1 VKREPT
7 LCENR
12 KRWGIRGN
20 SRAEKIKTRES
31 DAPGDSPGASPLS
44 VDDYRRFLFERYTFR
59 VITRLEEINVHIAK
73 WIGGLCGSAVLL
85 WAALYQFNSALAS
98 GTEQEQKGD
107 SPALTIYNQQF
118 AVVRQKLPL
127 DLRSG
132 VNHIQVTDITAHLE
146 PDSVILRPL
155 DPSRHLQILE
165 QNYRNDPVSQQLLLS
180 LYEGKTIDFLETD
193 KDGTARTVPG
203 KIIRSGYVPHYAALQ
218 TYSPQYAAQ
227 QAAVA
232 QGSEQPVIE
241 VNGKLQFSLPGQPL
255 FPALA
260 DDTVLKPTLSWEL
273 LSDKPGA
280 ILAEFSYVTGGM
292 NWEASYNVIAP
303 LKSNVLELV
312 GWVTLDNQSGK
323 TFRDARLKLM
333 AGDVNKVPPPMAMV
347 MGRAGAAAF
356 GVGGGQFGPPVT
368 EKAFDEY
375 HLYTLEHPTTLHDRE
390 TKQVE
395 MVRAAGIQSKT
406 LYVYDGLK
414 VEQNYQNWPMESIRQ
429 QESYGILCNPKVWVM
444 QEFKNSSENHLGM
457 PLPKGRVRFYRRD
470 DDGQLEF
477 TGENDIDHT
486 AKDET
491 IRLYTGNAFDM
502 TGERSRTDYRADF
515 NARWLDESFEIK
527 LRNHKSEPAEVRI
540 VEHLYRWTNWDI
552 IKNSEPF
559 KKLDSRS
566 MESLVQIPA
575 GGEKTVSYKVHY
587 SW

>member
-1 VKREPT
+1 M
-7 LCENR
+7 
-12 KRWGIRGN
+12 
-20 SRAEKIKTRES
+20 
-31 DAPGDSPGASPLS
+31 
-44 VDDYRRFLFERYTFR
+44 
-59 VITRLEEINVHIAK
+59 HIAK
-73 WIGGLCGSAVLL
+73 RVRGLCLSAVLL
-85 WAALYQFNSALAS
+85 WGALYQLNSAFAS
-98 GTEQEQKGD
+98 GTEEGLKGD

-132 VNHIQVTDITAHLE
+132 VHHLQVTDITAHLD
-146 PDSVILRPL
+146 PDSVILRSL
-155 DPSRHLQILE
+155 DTGRHLQILE

-193 KDGTARTVPG
+193 KDGTVRTVQG
-203 KIIRSGYVPHYAALQ
+203 KIIRSGYVPHYAAFQ
-218 TYSPQYAAQ
+218 MYEAEYAAQ

-232 QGSEQPVIE
+232 QGSEQPIIE
-241 VNGKLQFSLPGQPL
+241 VNGKLQFYLPGQPV

-280 ILAEFSYVTGGM
+280 TSAEFSYVTGGM
-292 NWEASYNVIAP
+292 NWNASYNVVGP
-303 LKSNVLELV
+303 PKSNGLELV

-333 AGDVNKVPPPMAMV
+333 AGDVNRVPPP
-347 MGRAGAAAF
+347 GAPINGGAIGMLS
-356 GVGGGQFGPPVT
+356 GVAGGQFGPPVT
-368 EKAFDEY
+368 EKTFDEY
-375 HLYTLEHPTTLHDRE
+375 HLYTLEHLTTLHDRE

-395 MVRAAGIQSKT
+395 MVRAAAIQSKS
-406 LYVYDGLK
+406 LYVYDGFK
-414 VEQNYQNWPMESIRQ
+414 IDQNYQNWPMESIRQ
-429 QESYGILCNPKVWVM
+429 QESYGILSNPKVWVM
-444 QEFKNSSENHLGM
+444 QEFKNGSENHLGM

-486 AKDET
+486 PKDET

-502 TGERSRTDYRADF
+502 TGERTRTEYRADF
-515 NARWLDESFEIK
+515 NERWLDESFEIK
-527 LRNHKSEPAEVRI
+527 VRNHKSEPVEERI
-540 VEHLYRWTNWDI
+540 IENLSRWTSWDI
-552 IKNSEPF
+552 LKNF
-559 KKLDSRS
+559 ARLKKLDSRTV
-566 MESLVQIPA
+566 EFLAQVPP

>member
-1 VKREPT
+1 MPT
-7 LCENR
+7 S
-12 KRWGIRGN
+12 IV
-20 SRAEKIKTRES
+20 RAVYFLNNCRTRE
-31 DAPGDSPGASPLS
+31 
-44 VDDYRRFLFERYTFR
+44 V
-59 VITRLEEINVHIAK
+59 NMHIAK
-73 WIGGLCGSAVLL
+73 RIGSLCLSAVLL
-85 WAALYQFNSALAS
+85 WGTPYQFNSAFAS

-132 VNHIQVTDITAHLE
+132 VNHLQVTDITAHLE
-146 PDSVILRPL
+146 PDSVILRSL
-155 DPSRHLQILE
+155 DTGRHLQILE

-180 LYEGKTIDFLETD
+180 LYEGKTIDFLETE
-193 KDGTARTVPG
+193 KDGTARTVQG
-203 KIIRSGYVPHYAALQ
+203 KIIRSGYVPHYAAFQ
-218 TYSPQYAAQ
+218 SYGPQYAAQ
-227 QAAVA
+227 QGAVA

-280 ILAEFSYVTGGM
+280 ISAEFSYVTGGM

-303 LKSNVLELV
+303 PKSNVLELV

-333 AGDVNKVPPPMAMV
+333 AGDVNKVPPPGPMV
-347 MGRAGAAAF
+347 MGRAGAVAF

-368 EKAFDEY
+368 EKTFDEY
-375 HLYTLEHPTTLHDRE
+375 HLYTLEHATTLHDRE

-406 LYVYDGLK
+406 VYVYDGFK
-414 VEQNYQNWPMESIRQ
+414 VEQNYQNWTYENIRQ
-429 QESYGILCNPKVWVM
+429 QESYGTLSNPKVWVM
-444 QEFKNSSENHLGM
+444 QEFKNSTANHLGM

-486 AKDET
+486 SKDET
-491 IRLYTGNAFDM
+491 VRLYTGSAFDM
-502 TGERSRTDYRADF
+502 TGERSRTEFRADY
-515 NARWLDESFEIK
+515 NGRWIDESFEIRV
-527 LRNHKSEPAEVRI
+527 RNHKTEVAEVRI
-540 VEHLYRWTNWDI
+540 VEHLYRWTSWDI
-552 IKNSEPF
+552 MKNSDPF
-559 KKLDSRS
+559 KKSDAQTI
-566 MESLVQIPA
+566 EFVVQVPA
-575 GGEKTVSYKVHY
+575 GGEKIVNYKVHY

>member
-1 VKREPT
+1 VR
-7 LCENR
+7 
-12 KRWGIRGN
+12 
-20 SRAEKIKTRES
+20 
-31 DAPGDSPGASPLS
+31 
-44 VDDYRRFLFERYTFR
+44 
-59 VITRLEEINVHIAK
+59 IAK
-73 WIGGLCGSAVLL
+73 RVGGLSLFAVLL
-85 WAALYQFNSALAS
+85 WGAPYEFNSAFSS

-107 SPALTIYNQQF
+107 SAALTIYNQQF

-132 VNHIQVTDITAHLE
+132 VNQIQVTDITAHLE
-146 PDSVILRPL
+146 PDSVILRSM
-155 DPSRHLQILE
+155 DTNRHLQILE

-180 LYEGKTIDFLETD
+180 LYEGKTIDFLVTD
-193 KDGTARTVPG
+193 KDGSTRVVQG
-203 KIIRSGYVPHYAALQ
+203 KIIRSGYVPHYAAFQ
-218 TYSPQYAAQ
+218 SYGPQYAAQ

-255 FPALA
+255 FPALT

-273 LSDKPGA
+273 LTDKPGA
-280 ILAEFSYVTGGM
+280 ISAEFSYVTGGM

-312 GWVTLDNQSGK
+312 GWVTLDNQSGR

-333 AGDVNKVPPPMAMV
+333 AGDVNKVPPPGSV
-347 MGRAGAAAF
+347 VVGSAGAISF
-356 GVGGGQFGPPVT
+356 SGRQFVPPVT
-368 EKAFDEY
+368 EKTFDEY
-375 HLYTLEHPTTLHDRE
+375 HLYTLEHSTTLHDHE

-406 LYVYDGLK
+406 VYVYDGFR
-414 VEQNYQNWPMESIRQ
+414 VDQNYQGWSMESIRQ
-429 QESYGILCNPKVWVM
+429 QDSYGILSNPKVWVM

-486 AKDET
+486 PKDET

-527 LRNHKSEPAEVRI
+527 VRNHKSESVEVRI
-540 VEHLYRWTNWDI
+540 IEHLYRWTNWDI
-552 IKNSEPF
+552 IKNSDPF
-559 KKLDSRS
+559 KKLDSRT
-566 MESLVQIPA
+566 MEFLVQIPS

>member
-1 VKREPT
+1 LHIPKRIGS
-7 LCENR
+7 LC
-12 KRWGIRGN
+12 
-20 SRAEKIKTRES
+20 
-31 DAPGDSPGASPLS
+31 L
-44 VDDYRRFLFERYTFR
+44 
-59 VITRLEEINVHIAK
+59 
-73 WIGGLCGSAVLL
+73 SAVLL
-85 WAALYQFNSALAS
+85 WGAPYQLSSAFVS
-98 GTEQEQKGD
+98 GTEQEQKVD

-118 AVVRQKLPL
+118 AVVRQKLAL

-132 VNHIQVTDITAHLE
+132 VNHLQVTDITAHLE
-146 PDSVILRPL
+146 PDSVILRSI
-155 DPSRHLQILE
+155 DTGRHLQILE

-180 LYEGKTIDFLETD
+180 LYEGKSIDFLETD
-193 KDGTARTVPG
+193 KDGRTRIVQG
-203 KIIRSGYVPHYAALQ
+203 KIIRSGYVPHYAAFQ
-218 TYSPQYAAQ
+218 SYGPQYATQ

-232 QGSEQPVIE
+232 QGNEQPVIE
-241 VNGKLQFSLPGQPL
+241 VNSKVQFSLPGQPL

-273 LSDKPGA
+273 LTDKPGA
-280 ILAEFSYVTGGM
+280 TSAEFSYVTGGM
-292 NWEASYNVIAP
+292 NWNASYNVIAP
-303 LKSNVLELV
+303 PKSNVLELV

-333 AGDVNKVPPPMAMV
+333 AGDVNKVPPPRAMV
-347 MGRAGAAAF
+347 MGSAGAVQF
-356 GVGGGQFGPPVT
+356 GAGGGQFGPPVT
-368 EKAFDEY
+368 EKTFDEY

-406 LYVYDGLK
+406 VYVYDGFR
-414 VEQNYQNWPMESIRQ
+414 VDQNYQSWSMESIRQ
-429 QESYGILCNPKVWVM
+429 QESYGILSNPKIWVM

-486 AKDET
+486 PKDET

-527 LRNHKSEPAEVRI
+527 VRNHKSEPVELRI
-540 VEHLYRWTNWDI
+540 VEHLYRWTNV
-552 IKNSEPF
+552 
-559 KKLDSRS
+559 KLSVMWS
-566 MESLVQIPA
+566 
-575 GGEKTVSYKVHY
+575 
-587 SW
+587 